1 MIIGELINSSRK
13 AMRPLIEA
21 WDSAA
26 VAAVAKL
33 QAAAGADYID
43 INCGSFTNDEP
54 KRLAWLT
61 ETVRQSVELPL
72 CLDTPNVE
80 ALKVALPLV
89 GERQA
94 MINSITAEKERFAAI
109 LPLVTAYNTKVI
121 ALCMSDEGIPVGV
134 EGRIKVADQ
143 LINDLTGAGVA
154 IDDIYI
160 DPLVQPLA
168 TTNEGALPLL
178 NSVSAI
184 KNKYPQ
190 VHFVCGLSN
199 ISFGLP
205 KRKLINRTF
214 LVQAA
219 FAGIDSFILDPTD
232 KQLMGALFA
241 GEALLGHDAFCGRYL
256 AQYRKGLFDE

>member
-13 AMRPLIEA
+13 AMRTLIEA
-21 WDSAA
+21 WDDAA
-26 VAAVAKL
+26 VAEVAKL
-33 QAAAGADYID
+33 QAASGADYID
-43 INCGSFTNDEP
+43 INCGSFTADEP
-54 KRLAWLT
+54 KRLAWLA

-72 CLDTPNVE
+72 CIDTPNVE
-80 ALKVALPLV
+80 ALKAALPLV
-89 GERQA
+89 GEKQA
-94 MINSITAEKERFAAI
+94 MINSITAEKERFASI
-109 LPLVTAYNTKVI
+109 LPLVCEYKTKVI

-134 EGRIKVADQ
+134 EGRIKVADK
-143 LINDLTGAGVA
+143 LIADLTAAGVK

-168 TTNEGALPLL
+168 TTNDGALPLL
-178 NSVSAI
+178 KAVIAI
-184 KNKYPQ
+184 KDKYPQ
-190 VHFVCGLSN
+190 VHFICGLSN

-214 LVQAA
+214 LIQAA

-241 GEALLGHDAFCGRYL
+241 GESLLGHDPFCGRYL
-256 AQYRKGLFDE
+256 MQYRKGLFDE